1 MRYNKVLCIIFYG
14 ANYYNKYNNY
24 RKLERFVVLFRRTC
38 QLSEAMGIPRSPA
51 STALRGISIAALPL
65 PRTFNYHNKLVILDA
80 MIHGQQDISGYTE
93 KSNISLA
100 LPFNLR

>member
-24 RKLERFVVLFRRTC
+24 RNLERFVVLFRRSC
-38 QLSEAMGIPRSPA
+38 QLSAAIEIPRSPT

-65 PRTFNYHNKLVILDA
+65 PTTFNYHNKLVILDA
-80 MIHGQQDISGYTE
+80 MIHTWTIGYIRLHRKIQYLSRTAFQ
-93 KSNISLA
+93 S
-100 LPFNLR
+100 